1 MANINPE
8 NKFYTLA
15 NDIIFKNA
23 FDTEESLKRLLEESL
38 DLKVNKILSNN
49 IELPVEHIKERRKY
63 LDLILDTN
71 KGIINVE
78 VNHGF
83 KDEIPNRNLLFFC
96 KLISS
101 STKRSKS
108 YLDIKKH
115 IQLNITWN
123 LQRYFNFDITK
134 RKIIKCHIKD
144 DDTNNNI
151 HDDIFEIVHI
161 NMDYYK
167 NVWYHG
173 DVEKENPFL
182 MLLAADEFDKMEKIS
197 KGDKIMEDLSKKVKK
212 LNQDQEILDV
222 IIENED
228 ELIRNTLY
236 EKAIQK
242 GISQGISQGIE
253 QKATE
258 IAKKMLK
265 EKLDIELI
273 SKITGLYKE
282 DIEKLQN

>member
-1 MANINPE
+1 MKE
-8 NKFYTLA
+8 NQNYFYTLS
-15 NDIIFKNA
+15 NDTIFKNA

-38 DLKVNKILSNN
+38 NLKVYKILSNN

-71 KGIINVE
+71 EGIINVE
-78 VNHGF
+78 LNHIY
-83 KDEIPNRNLLFFC
+83 KNEIPNRNFLYFC

-101 STKRSKS
+101 SVKRTKS
-108 YLDIKKH
+108 YFNIKKH

-123 LQRYFNFDITK
+123 LKEYFNFDITN
-134 RKIIKCHIKD
+134 RKIIKCYIKED
-144 DDTNNNI
+144 ETNNKV

-173 DVEKENPFL
+173 DIEKENPFL
-182 MLLAADEFDKMEKIS
+182 MLLAADAEDKMEKIS
-197 KGDKIMEDLSKKVKK
+197 KGDKIMEELSKKVNK
-212 LNQDQEILDV
+212 LNQDPEIIDV

-228 ELIRNTLY
+228 EIINNTLY
-236 EKAIQK
+236 EKGISE

-253 QKATE
+253 QNKIE
-258 IAKKMLK
+258 NAKKMLK
-265 EKLDIELI
+265 EKLDIDLI
-273 SKITGLYKE
+273 SKITGLSKDE
-282 DIEKLQN
+282 IKKL

>member
-1 MANINPE
+1 MPNT

-15 NDIIFKNA
+15 NDIIFKNT
-23 FDTEESLKRLLEESL
+23 FDTEKSLKRLLEESL
-38 DLKVNKILSNN
+38 NLKVYKILSNN

-63 LDLILDTN
+63 LDLIIDTN
-71 KGIINVE
+71 EGIINVE

-101 STKRSKS
+101 SVKRSKS

-144 DDTNNNI
+144 DETNNNI

-161 NMDYYK
+161 NMDYFK
-167 NVWYHG
+167 EVWYHG
-173 DVEKENPFL
+173 DIKKENPFL
-182 MLLAADEFDKMEKIS
+182 MLLAADAEDKMDKIS
-197 KGDKIMEDLSKKVKK
+197 KGDKIMEELSKQVKK
-212 LNQDQEILDV
+212 LNQDQDILDV

-242 GISQGISQGIE
+242 GINQGISQGIE
-253 QKATE
+253 QNKIE
-258 IAKKMLK
+258 VAKKLLK
-265 EKLDIELI
+265 NNVDINI
-273 SKITGLYKE
+273 IVDSTGLSKDE
-282 DIEKLQN
+282 IEKLT

>member
-1 MANINPE
+1 MSNTN
-8 NKFYTLA
+8 NFYTLS
-15 NDIIFKNA
+15 NDIIFKNT
-23 FDTEESLKRLLEESL
+23 FDTERSLKRLLEESL
-38 DLKVNKILSNN
+38 NLKVNKIFSNN
-49 IELPVEHIKERRKY
+49 IELSVEHVKERRKY
-63 LDLILDTN
+63 LDLILDTD

-83 KDEIPNRNLLFFC
+83 KDEIPNRNLLYFC

-101 STKRSKS
+101 SVKKTKS
-108 YLDIKKH
+108 YFNIKKH

-123 LQRYFNFDITK
+123 LKEYFNFDISN
-134 RKIIKCHIKD
+134 RKIIKCYIKD
-144 DDTNNNI
+144 DETNNKV

-167 NVWYHG
+167 EVWYHG
-173 DVEKENPFL
+173 NIEKENPFL
-182 MLLAADEFDKMEKIS
+182 MLLAADAEDKMEKIS
-197 KGDKIMEDLSKKVKK
+197 KGDKIMEELSKKVKK

-228 ELIRNTLY
+228 EIINNSLF
-236 EKAIQK
+236 EK

-253 QKATE
+253 QNSKE

-265 EKLDIELI
+265 KNMKIEDII
-273 SKITGLYKE
+273 DITGMSE
-282 DIEKLQN
+282 DDIEKLT

>member
-15 NDIIFKNA
+15 NDIIFKNT
-23 FDTEESLKRLLEESL
+23 FDTEKSLKRLLEESL

-63 LDLILDTN
+63 LDLIIDTN

-101 STKRSKS
+101 SVKRSKS

-123 LQRYFNFDITK
+123 LHSYFNFDITK

-144 DDTNNNI
+144 DETNNNI

-161 NMDYYK
+161 NMDYFK
-167 NVWYHG
+167 DIWYHG
-173 DVEKENPFL
+173 DIKKENPFL
-182 MLLAADEFDKMEKIS
+182 MLLAADELDKMEKIS
-197 KGDKIMEDLSKKVKK
+197 KGDKIMEELSKKVKQ

-236 EKAIQK
+236 EKAVRK

-253 QKATE
+253 QNKVE
-258 IAKKMLK
+258 IAKNLLKMKMSLS
-265 EKLDIELI
+265 DI
-273 SKITGLYKE
+273 SKATGLSTE
-282 DIEKLQN
+282 EIENLK

>member
-1 MANINPE
+1 MPNT
-8 NKFYTLA
+8 NKFYTLG

-38 DLKVNKILSNN
+38 NLKVYKILGNN
-49 IELPVEHIKERRKY
+49 IELPIENKNERRKY

-71 KGIINVE
+71 EGIINVE

-101 STKRSKS
+101 SVKRSKS

-123 LQRYFNFDITK
+123 LKSYFNYDITG
-134 RKIIKCHIKD
+134 RKIIKCYIKD
-144 DDTNNNI
+144 DETNNKM

-161 NMDYYK
+161 NMDYFK
-167 NVWYHG
+167 EVWYHG
-173 DVEKENPFL
+173 DIKKENPFL
-182 MLLAADEFDKMEKIS
+182 MLLAADAEDKMDKIS
-197 KGDKIMEDLSKKVKK
+197 KGDRIMEEVSKKVKK
-212 LNQDQEILDV
+212 LNQDQDILDV

-236 EKAIQK
+236 EKGIQK
-242 GISQGISQGIE
+242 GIE
-253 QKATE
+253 QTKFET
-258 IAKKMLK
+258 AKKMLADG
-265 EKLDIELI
+265 LDISVI
-273 SKITGLYKE
+273 SKYTGLSEK
-282 DIEKLQN
+282 DIEKL

>member
-1 MANINPE
+1 MPNT

-15 NDIIFKNA
+15 NDIIFKNT
-23 FDTEESLKRLLEESL
+23 FDTEKSLKRLLEESL
-38 DLKVNKILSNN
+38 NLKVYKILSNN

-63 LDLILDTN
+63 LDLIIDTN
-71 KGIINVE
+71 EGIINVE

-101 STKRSKS
+101 SVKRSKS

-144 DDTNNNI
+144 DETNNNI

-161 NMDYYK
+161 NMDYFK
-167 NVWYHG
+167 EVWYHG
-173 DVEKENPFL
+173 DIKKENPFL
-182 MLLAADEFDKMEKIS
+182 MLLAADAEDKMDKIS
-197 KGDKIMEDLSKKVKK
+197 EGDKIMEELSKQVKK
-212 LNQDQEILDV
+212 LNQDQDILDV
-222 IIENED
+222 ITRNED

-242 GISQGISQGIE
+242 GINQGISQGIE
-253 QKATE
+253 QNKIE
-258 IAKKMLK
+258 VAKKLLK
-265 EKLDIELI
+265 NNVDINI
-273 SKITGLYKE
+273 IVDSTGLSKDE
-282 DIEKLQN
+282 IEKLT

>member
-1 MANINPE
+1 MANINSE

-15 NDIIFKNA
+15 NDIIFKNT
-23 FDTEESLKRLLEESL
+23 FDTEKSLKRLLEESL

-63 LDLILDTN
+63 LDLIIDTN

-101 STKRSKS
+101 SVKRSKS

-123 LQRYFNFDITK
+123 LHSYFNFDITK

-144 DDTNNNI
+144 DETNNNI

-173 DVEKENPFL
+173 DVEKEKPFL
-182 MLLAADEFDKMEKIS
+182 MLLAADELDKMEKIS
-197 KGDKIMEDLSKKVKK
+197 KGDKIMEELSKKVKK
-212 LNQDQEILDV
+212 LNQNQEILDV

-236 EKAIQK
+236 EKATQK
-242 GISQGISQGIE
+242 GFKKGISQGIE
-253 QKATE
+253 QNKIE
-258 IAKKMLK
+258 VAKKMLK

-273 SKITGLYKE
+273 SKITGLSND

>member
-1 MANINPE
+1 MSNTN
-8 NKFYTLA
+8 NFYTLS
-15 NDIIFKNA
+15 NDIIFKNT
-23 FDTEESLKRLLEESL
+23 FDTERSLKRLLEESL
-38 DLKVNKILSNN
+38 NLKVNKIFSNN
-49 IELPVEHIKERRKY
+49 IELSVEHVKERRKY
-63 LDLILDTN
+63 LDLILDTD

-83 KDEIPNRNLLFFC
+83 KDEIPNRNLLYFC

-101 STKRSKS
+101 SVKKTKS
-108 YLDIKKH
+108 YFNIKKH

-123 LQRYFNFDITK
+123 LKEYFNFDISN
-134 RKIIKCHIKD
+134 RKIIKCYIKD
-144 DDTNNNI
+144 DETNNKV

-167 NVWYHG
+167 EVWYHG
-173 DVEKENPFL
+173 NIEKENPFL
-182 MLLAADEFDKMEKIS
+182 MLLAADAEDKMEKIS
-197 KGDKIMEDLSKKVKK
+197 KGDKIMEELSKKVKK

-228 ELIRNTLY
+228 EIINNSLF
-236 EKAIQK
+236 EK

-253 QKATE
+253 QNSKE

-265 EKLDIELI
+265 
-273 SKITGLYKE
+273 KI
-282 DIEKLQN
+282 